1 MMEATAIHPE
11 GEGTELMKFI
21 ISHTDEILVSHSG
34 LALVG
39 ALLQQSPLRKRLN
52 EISLGQRKRPEVPHG
67 DVLTAMI
74 GLLCLGKSDFADIET
89 CRQDEFFCRTLGL
102 KQLPSEETL
111 RQRMDQLGTTPLSVL
126 HEESARLIARHVP
139 ALTPCHGDWIPLDA
153 DVSPFDNSGT
163 KKEGVDLTYKKLDG
177 YAPNF
182 AYLGN
187 EGYLL
192 HCELR
197 PGNQHCQEGT
207 PEFLDTAIALA
218 RQITDGKLLVRMDAG
233 NDDGENLLRLRKKKG
248 VDWIIK
254 RNLRRESE
262 ADWLE
267 EAQCFGDCEEPR
279 PGKQVWTGETWKER
293 DGKLYRVIFEVTER
307 TITADGQRLLVP
319 DIEIATW
326 WTSLKLSAKMV
337 IELYHQHGTS
347 EQFHSELK
355 SDLDLERLPSGKFA
369 TNALMLSLG
378 LMAYNLLRLCGQTA
392 LSENADLPPDRKMP
406 ISKPVFR
413 RRLRSVIQDLMYFAA
428 RLTKH
433 SHRFGLSLWRS
444 NPWRSVWESIYE
456 RFLRPTTPANV
467 KMIPKIHH

>member
-1 MMEATAIHPE
+1 
-11 GEGTELMKFI
+11 MKFI
-21 ISHTDEILVSHSG
+21 ITHTDEVLVSHSG
-34 LALVG
+34 LALAG
-39 ALLQQSPLRKRLN
+39 ALLGQSPLRKRLN
-52 EISLGQRKRPEVPHG
+52 AIRLSERERPEVPHG
-67 DVLTAMI
+67 DVVIAMI
-74 GLLCLGKSDFADIET
+74 GLLCLGKSDYADIESY
-89 CRQDEFFCRTLGL
+89 RQEEFFCRALGL
-102 KQLPSEETL
+102 KKLPSEETL
-111 RQRMDQLGTTPLSVL
+111 RQRLDQLGTTPIATL
-126 HEESARLIARHVP
+126 HEESARLLARHAP
-139 ALTPCHGDWIPLDA
+139 SLTPCHGDWIPLDI

-163 KKEGVDLTYKKLDG
+163 KKEGVAWTYKKLDG

-207 PEFLDTAIALA
+207 PEFLDTAIELA
-218 RQITDGKLLVRMDAG
+218 GQVTQGKLLVRMDAG
-233 NDDGENLLRLRKKKG
+233 NDDGENLRRLRKKKG

-267 EAQCFGDCEEPR
+267 EAQCYGNCEEPR
-279 PGKQVWTGETWKER
+279 EGKEVWTGETWKER
-293 DGKLYRVIFEVTER
+293 DGKAYRVVFEVIER
-307 TITADGQRLLVP
+307 TITVDGQRLLVP
-319 DIEIATW
+319 DVEIATW
-326 WTSLKLSAKMV
+326 WTSLKLPPKVV

-378 LMAYNLLRLCGQTA
+378 LVAYNLLRLCGQTA
-392 LSENADLPPDRKMP
+392 LAENGELPPEQRMP
-406 ISKPVFR
+406 LSKPVFR

-428 RLTKH
+428 RLTRH
-433 SHRFGLSLWRS
+433 SNRWRLSLWRS
-444 NPWRSVWESIYE
+444 NPWRSVWESVYE
-456 RFLRPTTPANV
+456 RFVEPMTSVSSRFGLKT
-467 KMIPKIHH
+467 HH

>member
-1 MMEATAIHPE
+1 MEFTI
-11 GEGTELMKFI
+11 T
-21 ISHTDEILVSHSG
+21 HTDEVLVSHSG
-34 LALVG
+34 LALAG

-52 EISLGQRKRPEVPHG
+52 EIRLSAHERPEVPHG
-67 DVLTAMI
+67 DVLVAMI
-74 GLLCLGKSDFADIET
+74 GLLCLGKSDYADIEGY
-89 CRQDEFFCRTLGL
+89 RHEEFFHRALGL
-102 KQLPSEETL
+102 KRLPSEETL
-111 RQRMDQLGTTPLSVL
+111 RQRMDQLGTTPLAAL
-126 HEESARLIARHVP
+126 HEESARLIARHAP
-139 ALTPCHGDWIPLDA
+139 ALTPCRDDWIPLDI

-163 KKEGVDLTYKKLDG
+163 KKEGVALTYKKLDG

-207 PEFLDTAIALA
+207 PEFLDQTIELA
-218 RQITDGKLLVRMDAG
+218 RQVTPGKLLVRMDAG
-233 NDDGENLLRLRKKKG
+233 NDDGENLRRLRKKKQ

-267 EAQCFGDCEEPR
+267 EARCHGDCETPR
-279 PGKQVWTGETWKER
+279 EGKEVWTGETWKER
-293 DGKLYRVIFEVTER
+293 DGKLCRVVFEVIER
-307 TITADGQRLLVP
+307 TATADGQRLLVP
-319 DIEIATW
+319 EIEIATW
-326 WTSLKLSAKMV
+326 WTSLKLPPKAI

-347 EQFHSELK
+347 EQFHSEVK

-369 TNALMLSLG
+369 TNALMLSRGLG
-378 LMAYNLLRLCGQTA
+378 AYNLWRVCGQTA
-392 LSENADLPPDRKMP
+392 WAASADLPPEAKMP
-406 ISKPVFR
+406 LSKPVAR

-433 SHRFGLSLWRS
+433 AHRWGLALWRN
-444 NPWRSVWESIYE
+444 NPWRSVWERVYK
-456 RFLRPTTPANV
+456 RFLQPIPPASGSFIL
-467 KMIPKIHH
+467 KTRH

>member
-1 MMEATAIHPE
+1 MA
-11 GEGTELMKFI
+11 FI
-21 ISHTDEILVSHSG
+21 ITHTDEVLVSHSG
-34 LALVG
+34 LALAG
-39 ALLQQSPLRKRLN
+39 ALLGQSPLRKRLN
-52 EISLGQRKRPEVPHG
+52 AIRLGERKRPEMPHG
-67 DVLTAMI
+67 DVLMAMI
-74 GLLCLGKSDFADIET
+74 GLLCLGKSDYADIESY
-89 CRQDEFFCRTLGL
+89 RHEEFFCRALGL
-102 KQLPSEETL
+102 PQLPSEETL
-111 RQRMDQLGTTPLSVL
+111 RQRLDQLGTTAIATL
-126 HEESARLIARHVP
+126 HEESAQLIARHSPV
-139 ALTPCHGDWIPLDA
+139 LTPCHSDWIPLDI

-163 KKEGVDLTYKKLDG
+163 KKEGVAYTYKKLDG

-182 AYLGN
+182 AYLGV

-207 PEFLDTAIALA
+207 PEFLDRAIELA
-218 RQITDGKLLVRMDAG
+218 RQVTQGKLLVRMDAG
-233 NDDGENLLRLRKKKG
+233 NDDSENLRRLRKKKAVG
-248 VDWIIK
+248 WIIK

-267 EAQCFGDCEEPR
+267 EAQAHGDWEFPR
-279 PGKQVWTGETWKER
+279 EGKEVYTGETWKER
-293 DGKLYRVIFEVTER
+293 DAKLYRVVFKVTQR

-326 WTSLKLSAKMV
+326 WTNLKLSPKVV

-378 LMAYNLLRLCGQTA
+378 LVAYNLLRLCGQTA
-392 LSENADLPPDRKMP
+392 LAENDELPPEAKMP
-406 ISKPVFR
+406 LSKPVFR

-428 RLTKH
+428 RLTRH
-433 SHRFGLSLWRS
+433 SHRWGLSLWRS
-444 NPWRSVWESIYE
+444 NPWRSVWERVYV
-456 RFLRPTTPANV
+456 RFLRITTPVTGRLAL
-467 KMIPKIHH
+467 KTRH

>member
-1 MMEATAIHPE
+1 MEP
-11 GEGTELMKFI
+11 MKFI
-21 ISHTDEILVSHSG
+21 ITHTDEVLVSHSG
-34 LALVG
+34 LALAG
-39 ALLQQSPLRKRLN
+39 ALLGQSPLRKRLN
-52 EISLGQRKRPEVPHG
+52 AIRLSERERPEVPHG
-67 DVLTAMI
+67 DVLMAMI
-74 GLLCLGKSDFADIET
+74 GLLCLGKSDYADIESY
-89 CRQDEFFCRTLGL
+89 RQEEFFRRALGL
-102 KQLPSEETL
+102 KKLPSEETL
-111 RQRMDQLGTTPLSVL
+111 RQRLDQLGTTPIAML
-126 HEESARLIARHVP
+126 HEESAHLLARHAP
-139 ALTPCHGDWIPLDA
+139 SLTPCHGDWIPLDI

-163 KKEGVDLTYKKLDG
+163 KKEGVALTYKKLDG

-207 PEFLDTAIALA
+207 PEFLDTAIELA
-218 RQITDGKLLVRMDAG
+218 GQVTQGKLLVRMDAG
-233 NDDGENLLRLRKKKG
+233 NDDGENLRRLRKKKG

-267 EAQCFGDCEEPR
+267 EAQCYGDCEEPR
-279 PGKQVWTGETWKER
+279 EGKEVWTGDTWKER
-293 DGKLYRVIFEVTER
+293 DGKAYRVVFEVIER

-319 DIEIATW
+319 DVEIATW
-326 WTSLKLSAKMV
+326 WTSLKLPAKVV

-378 LMAYNLLRLCGQTA
+378 LVAYNLLRLCGQTA
-392 LSENADLPPDRKMP
+392 LAENDELPPEQQMP
-406 ISKPVFR
+406 LSKPVFR
-413 RRLRSVIQDLMYFAA
+413 RRLRSVIQDLMYLAVKLTRHANRLRLSFWQNSPWGATWRGLYA
-428 RLTKH
+428 RFCD
-433 SHRFGLSLWRS
+433 SPIVRS
-444 NPWRSVWESIYE
+444 G
-456 RFLRPTTPANV
+456 
-467 KMIPKIHH
+467 